1 VLAAVLFQAGN
12 IGFSIYLE
20 NFGSYNVVFGALG
33 AVAVFLFW
41 VYLNASIMIFGAE
54 VAAEYPR
61 ARASQVGL
69 PGVSEPLRQQAWG
82 LMRGLFVR
90 DRRETGVVDEREDEG
105 PQAER

>member
-1 VLAAVLFQAGN
+1 MAQLADDLDVVFDAIAFLLPMFLAFLGFLATYCLVPSRLRSPAKVWPGAVLAAVLFQAGN

-54 VAAEYPR
+54 VAA
-61 ARASQVGL
+61 
-69 PGVSEPLRQQAWG
+69 
-82 LMRGLFVR
+82 
-90 DRRETGVVDEREDEG
+90 
-105 PQAER
+105 